1 MQLNSR
7 IQHNSVGSDSGFLK
21 QRPPLLQKVPQA
33 SKTRNLGAG
42 GRGSSTAP
50 PAASARAEPGPCAP
64 RPGWAQPGREER
76 QRQPEPR
83 GREGSAEGL
92 RGGEGRA
99 GPGRAV
105 WRRVAT
111 LGLRGARPRLRG
123 LLRRDSAR
131 PPQRQAPSLCF
142 PSPSLPRPAA
152 GSPRGL
158 PALCRPPPPR
168 PARHRRPLSEGPA
181 RALLLAAFVLVW
193 LCFNEVFP
201 C

>member
-7 IQHNSVGSDSGFLK
+7 IQHNSVGSGSGFLN

-33 SKTRNLGAG
+33 SKTRNLGAD

-64 RPGWAQPGREER
+64 RPGWAQPGGEER

-99 GPGRAV
+99 GPGRLAAGGDV
-105 WRRVAT
+105 GAEGSAAAASRASSPRFGAASPAPGPFSLLPFPFPSPPRCGVAPRPPRFVPPAPAAACSPQAPAE
-111 LGLRGARPRLRG
+111 RGARPGAAPRCVCARL
-123 LLRRDSAR
+123 A
-131 PPQRQAPSLCF
+131 
-142 PSPSLPRPAA
+142 
-152 GSPRGL
+152 
-158 PALCRPPPPR
+158 
-168 PARHRRPLSEGPA
+168 
-181 RALLLAAFVLVW
+181 
-193 LCFNEVFP
+193 VF
-201 C
+201 